1 MMPQEEPR
9 LIGETLI
16 LTPITS
22 KDAKELCE
30 CLQDP
35 RISETTSVPFPYT
48 LDMAR
53 ENLAES
59 EEKWAKGSADFAIR
73 SAADLALL
81 GRIELIRSPRTPE
94 ACELAFFIR
103 QDQWGKGFM
112 TEAVGLA
119 LDYAFGHMGVERV
132 EWRAHVG
139 NWGSWKPV
147 WRNGFT
153 REGVRRCLEGPDQW
167 TAALLK
173 TDPRQ
178 PPSPWDGPGAGRGPA
193 LDPSQPQKLVE
204 QFHRTYSM
212 PMRLGT
218 GNAPTIEYE
227 RIHMRMSLIQEEF
240 AELMGAVYG
249 ADARSIVEAASER
262 AVESDDCTRD
272 LVETAD
278 ALADLVY
285 VIYGMA
291 IESGIDLDK
300 VLAEV
305 QASNLSKLMPD
316 GSVKLREDGKVLK
329 GPGFFAPNI
338 RRALGV
344 DAEN

>member
-73 SAADLALL
+73 STADLALL

-178 PPSPWDGPGAGRGPA
+178 PASPWDGPGAGRGPA

-240 AELMGAVYG
+240 AHGRGL
-249 ADARSIVEAASER
+249 RSGRTLHRGSRER
-262 AVESDDCTRD
+262 AGC
-272 LVETAD
+272 
-278 ALADLVY
+278 
-285 VIYGMA
+285 
-291 IESGIDLDK
+291 
-300 VLAEV
+300 
-305 QASNLSKLMPD
+305 
-316 GSVKLREDGKVLK
+316 
-329 GPGFFAPNI
+329 
-338 RRALGV
+338 
-344 DAEN
+344 

>member
-173 TDPRQ
+173 TVSSTTCVPLGRAGSWPR
-178 PPSPWDGPGAGRGPA
+178 PRPRPLPA
-193 LDPSQPQKLVE
+193 SK
-204 QFHRTYSM
+204 
-212 PMRLGT
+212 
-218 GNAPTIEYE
+218 
-227 RIHMRMSLIQEEF
+227 
-240 AELMGAVYG
+240 
-249 ADARSIVEAASER
+249 AR
-262 AVESDDCTRD
+262 
-272 LVETAD
+272 
-278 ALADLVY
+278 
-285 VIYGMA
+285 
-291 IESGIDLDK
+291 
-300 VLAEV
+300 
-305 QASNLSKLMPD
+305 
-316 GSVKLREDGKVLK
+316 
-329 GPGFFAPNI
+329 
-338 RRALGV
+338 
-344 DAEN
+344 